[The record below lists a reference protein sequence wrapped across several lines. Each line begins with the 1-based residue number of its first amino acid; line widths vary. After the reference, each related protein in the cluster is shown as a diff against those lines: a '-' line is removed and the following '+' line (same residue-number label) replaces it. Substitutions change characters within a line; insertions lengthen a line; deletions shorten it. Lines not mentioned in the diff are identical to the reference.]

1 MRIEVRATRLRD
13 VRRSRGLTQRS
24 LAEQLGVTQNY
35 IPALEAGSR
44 NASAKLR
51 AALMTLLGCGFDDL
65 FDVVMVD
72 PSSSR
77 TRLLKP
83 VGEPG
88 ESVAAG

>member
-13 VRRSRGLTQRS
+13 LRRARGLTQRS
-24 LAEQLGVTQNY
+24 LAEKLGVTQNY

-51 AALMTLLGCGFDDL
+51 DLLMELFGCDFDDL

-72 PSSSR
+72 PATSR
-77 TRLLKP
+77 TLLLKP
-83 VGEPG
+83 VDEAS
-88 ESVAAG
+88 ESVATG